1 MTGFKAA
8 GLTQRAMVTELTT
21 LGIRASH
28 FIAAIDRCLPVDC
41 GGLHGVL
48 TGTGLGSVITQRD
61 VE

>member
-1 MTGFKAA
+1 MNNRGKLIVALGASAFTAA
-8 GLTQRAMVTELTT
+8 LASIAQQQ
-21 LGIRASH
+21 GIN
-28 FIAAIDRCLPVDC
+28 RCLPADC